1 MLEQDK
7 ISPRQTFWLLV
18 GFMFGSTI
26 LLIPSALAVSAR
38 QDAWLSMGLA
48 TLTGVGIIAL
58 YTSLG
63 LKFPNETF
71 IQYSPKIL
79 GKFLGKTAGLVM
91 LWFAL
96 HLGSLVVRNFGDFL
110 TTSIMPRTPLVVI
123 NAAIVLLAVLA
134 VRQGLEVFTRV
145 NQLLVPFLIFLLML
159 LTVLAIANMEIEKI
173 LPVMENG
180 IKPVLKGSLSALG
193 FPYAE
198 TILFTMFIP
207 LINRP
212 GKCKYA
218 LLLGGLFAGLILMLI
233 VLRTLLVLGPEVT
246 AGSWFAVLEAT
257 RLINLFNFIQRIE
270 ATVIVNWVG
279 FGFIKITICLYVFV
293 VGLAQWL
300 KLQDYKPLILPAGII
315 MLALSILVYDNYV
328 QEIAFAA
335 QIWPPYA
342 LSVAL
347 LIPLVM
353 LIVANLRG
361 LGQ

>member
-1 MLEQDK
+1 MEQDK
-7 ISPRQTFWLLV
+7 ISPCQVLWLLMS
-18 GFMFGSTI
+18 FMFGSTI
-26 LLIPSALAVSAR
+26 LLIPSALAASAR
-38 QDAWLSMGLA
+38 QDAWLAMGLA
-48 TLTGVGIIAL
+48 TLAGIGIIAL
-58 YTSLG
+58 YSNLG

-79 GKFLGKTAGLVM
+79 GKFLGKTAGLLM

-110 TTSIMPRTPLVVI
+110 TTSILPRTPMVVI
-123 NAAIVLLAVLA
+123 NATIVLLAVLA

-145 NQLLVPFLIFLLML
+145 NQLLIPFLVFVLLL
-159 LTVLAIANMEIEKI
+159 LTVLSIANMEIEKI

-180 IKPVLKGSLSALG
+180 IKPVLKGSLSALS

-207 LINRP
+207 FINRP
-212 GKCKYA
+212 GKCRYV
-218 LLLGGLFAGLILMLI
+218 LLLGGLAAGLILMLI
-233 VLRTLLVLGPEVT
+233 VLRTLLVLGPEAT
-246 AGSWFAVLEAT
+246 ASSLFSVLETT
-257 RLINLFNFIQRIE
+257 RLINIFNFIQRIE
-270 ATVIVNWVG
+270 AMVIVNWVG

-293 VGLAQWL
+293 LGLAQWL
-300 KLQDYKPLILPAGII
+300 KLRDYKPLILPAGLV
-315 MLALSILVYDNYV
+315 MLALSILVYDNYA

-342 LSVAL
+342 LSIAL